1 MLIVKIK
8 NGNIEKGLKELKG
21 KFIKTKIGK
30 ECKDREEYLK
40 ESVRKRE
47 EKIKA
52 IIDAARRILFFMFF
66 EMLISWMEQ

>member
-1 MLIVKIK
+1 MLIVQIK
-8 NGNIEKGLKELKG
+8 NGNIERGLRELKG
-21 KFIKTKIGK
+21 KFIKTKVVK

-52 IIDAARRILFFMFF
+52 IYNQKKK
-66 EMLISWMEQ
+66 EQNN

>member
-1 MLIVKIK
+1 LLILQIK
-8 NGNIEKGLKELKG
+8 NGNIERGLKELKG
-21 KFIKTKIGK
+21 KFIKTKVGK

-52 IIDAARRILFFMFF
+52 IYNQKKR
-66 EMLISWMEQ
+66 EQNN

>member
-8 NGNIEKGLKELKG
+8 NGNIERGLKELKG

-30 ECKDREEYLK
+30 ECKNREEYLK

-52 IIDAARRILFFMFF
+52 IYNQKKK
-66 EMLISWMEQ
+66 EQNN

>member
-1 MLIVKIK
+1 MLIVQIK

-21 KFIKTKIGK
+21 KFIKTKVGK

-52 IIDAARRILFFMFF
+52 IYNQKKR
-66 EMLISWMEQ
+66 EQNN